1 MIYPIFYRD
10 EELDTDIIINQ
21 RKNSDTFQVS
31 QKVKGIANKVV
42 LLNKSALESYLRK
55 NLGFSEDKIL
65 KIFYSECSEGRE
77 KDK

>member
-10 EELDTDIIINQ
+10 EDLDTDIIINQ
-21 RKNSDTFQVS
+21 RKNSDAFQVS

-65 KIFYSECSEGRE
+65 KIFS
-77 KDK
+77 